1 MNKLII
7 YCVLILLK
15 GYRYF
20 ISPFLQK
27 NCRFYPS
34 CSLYAI
40 ESFEKHGLVK
50 GFYLSIRRVLRC
62 NPFSGGGYDPV
73 P

>member
-7 YCVLILLK
+7 SVILTLLK

-34 CSLYAI
+34 CSVYAI
-40 ESFEKHGLVK
+40 ESFQKHGVTK
-50 GFYLSIRRVLRC
+50 GFYLATKRVLRC
-62 NPFSGGGYDPV
+62 NPFTEGGYDPV